1 MPRRSD
7 DDEKP
12 KKPQPG
18 AYARALGLLA
28 RREQSAKELA
38 RKLDRGGYDAD
49 EADAALERLKDQS
62 FQSDTRFAASL
73 ARTRASQG
81 HGPRRIL
88 AELRTHGLD
97 DEAARAALDDAGTDF
112 TASARRQYQRRYG
125 GKPAPDR
132 EERARRAA
140 FLLRRGFDAAT
151 VRAITHA
158 ADVDDSADDFD

>member
-1 MPRRSD
+1 MPRRFD
-7 DDEKP
+7 DDKP
-12 KKPQPG
+12 RKPQPS
-18 AYARALGLLA
+18 AYNKALGLLA
-28 RREQSAKELA
+28 RREQSAKELR
-38 RKLDRGGYDAD
+38 RKLDRQGYEAD
-49 EADAALERLKDQS
+49 EAGAALDRLQDQS
-62 FQSDTRFAASL
+62 FQNDDRFAASL
-73 ARTRASQG
+73 ARTRYAQG

-97 DEAARAALDDAGTDF
+97 DDACRAALEETDGDWVG
-112 TASARRQYQRRYG
+112 SARRQYQRRYG

-132 EERARRAA
+132 EETARRAA